1 MSVNRQNSTDRLNS
15 TVNEKKKK
23 MSSVLDIL
31 SLNYLYIIQME
42 IPENSK
48 KYGSIFTQKY
58 L

>member
-1 MSVNRQNSTDRLNS
+1 M
-15 TVNEKKKK
+15 KKKK

-58 L
+58 LWFGGPQ